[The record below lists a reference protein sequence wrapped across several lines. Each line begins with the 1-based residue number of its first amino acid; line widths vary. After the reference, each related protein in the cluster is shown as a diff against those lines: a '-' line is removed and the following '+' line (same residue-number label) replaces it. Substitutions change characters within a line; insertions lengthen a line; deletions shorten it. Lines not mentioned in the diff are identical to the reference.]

1 MSTHQD
7 EGDRATRGALGGDVV
22 VRQEEPGFVITE
34 WKNVSIVVWGVQAT
48 LPRAAKLRDAGEAL
62 IARHPE
68 GIASVQII
76 ANGVALPD
84 SATRAELDRLTN
96 GFAPNLSCIATVLEG
111 SGFWASAMRS
121 FITSIHWV
129 ARRPFKVRIG
139 STLADA
145 AAWIPAPHYERTRV
159 RLGQAELL
167 RALTS
172 TRERIR

>member
-7 EGDRATRGALGGDVV
+7 EGDRAVRGALASDVV
-22 VRQEEPGFVITE
+22 VREEEPGFVTAE

-48 LPRAAKLRDAGEAL
+48 LPRAAKLRDAGATL

-84 SATRAELDRLTN
+84 SATRAEIDRLTN
-96 GFAPNLSCIATVLEG
+96 GFAPSLSCITTVLEG
-111 SGFWASAMRS
+111 SGFWASAMHS
-121 FITSIHWV
+121 FITSIHWI
-129 ARRPFKVRIG
+129 ARRPFKVHIG

-159 RLGQAELL
+159 RVGSAELL
-167 RALTS
+167 RVLTS
-172 TRERIR
+172 IRERVR

>member
-1 MSTHQD
+1 MSTQQG
-7 EGDRATRGALGGDVV
+7 ERERAVRGMPGGDVV
-22 VRQEEPGFVITE
+22 IAHEEPGFVIAE

-48 LPRAAKLRDAGEAL
+48 LPLVARLRGAAEAL

-76 ANGVALPD
+76 SNGAPLPD
-84 SATRAELDRLTN
+84 SATRAELDRMTD
-96 GFAPNLSCIATVLEG
+96 GFAKSLSCVATVLEG
-111 SGFWASAMRS
+111 SGFWASAMHS

-139 STLADA
+139 STLSDA
-145 AAWIPAPHYERTRV
+145 AAWIPTPHYERTRV
-159 RLGQAELL
+159 RVGPTELL

-172 TRERIR
+172 ARARVN